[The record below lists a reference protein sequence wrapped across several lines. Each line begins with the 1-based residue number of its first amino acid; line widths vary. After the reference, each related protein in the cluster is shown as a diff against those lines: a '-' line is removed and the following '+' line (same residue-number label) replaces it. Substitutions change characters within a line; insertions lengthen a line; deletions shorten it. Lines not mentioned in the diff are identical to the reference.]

1 MAVAPRIS
9 LSVLP
14 SRSSRGISL
23 PRPSC
28 ISVYPPKFF
37 SPMASLNV
45 ARAPGISETF
55 SCLKEQGKVS
65 SRDSTPPLIS
75 FLFRSVVLF
84 LFLIYW
90 LVVPDVPL
98 EETESLTKEAV
109 KHKIELATTKPVAVG
124 FGISKPEHVKQVAG
138 WGADGVIVGS
148 AMVKLLGEAKSPEEG
163 LKELEAFTRS
173 LKAALP

>member
-1 MAVAPRIS
+1 MAVAPKIS

-75 FLFRSVVLF
+75 LLFRSVVLF

-109 KHKIELATTKPVAVG
+109 KHKIEL
-124 FGISKPEHVKQVAG
+124 VAG

-173 LKAALP
+173 MKAALP